1 MDLRRVRIRLT
12 LLNGLLFAMA
22 IALVSVLAIRSAAS
36 QIETSAQ
43 REGDTRISDVVT
55 NIDAARGKNQNT
67 WLVSLDGERSSSEPF
82 GDHWLEPPLARLAK
96 ESLDYPVREKI
107 GNGNGAF
114 FALAR
119 KVGTNQAVVVAVDLT
134 NSRRSQSR
142 ALRDISLAGFGS
154 WLLAML
160 AAWWIA
166 GRFLR
171 PARSA
176 LRQQR
181 EFIAD
186 AAHEMRT
193 PLATIRASAS
203 QALLRDRDASAYRES
218 LQEVLDAAMRAR
230 QGVDELLELARLEAG
245 QITLRTGPL
254 RLDFLVEE
262 VVASVREDG
271 CRVTHEVGSGAPVSV
286 EADYGL
292 VRQALETLVRNA
304 ATRANNVE
312 VCVLTDASATQ
323 RSKSQKTATIVVDDD
338 GPGIPDELLP
348 VVFDRFR
355 RGDTKG
361 GVGLGMAIAKRI
373 VELHHGTV
381 TAANRPTGGA
391 SVSLTLPLGDV

>member
-12 LLNGLLFAMA
+12 ILNGLMFAMA
-22 IALVSVLAIRSAAS
+22 LALVSVLAIRSAAS
-36 QIETSAQ
+36 QIQTAAE
-43 REGDTRISDVVT
+43 REGDTRISEVLPA
-55 NIDAARGKNQNT
+55 IDAARGKSQNT
-67 WLVSLDGERSSSEPF
+67 WLVTIDGDRSSSEPL
-82 GDHWLEPPLARLAK
+82 GEIWLEPPLGRLAK
-96 ESLDYPVREKI
+96 QALEYPVRERI
-107 GNGNGAF
+107 GEGNSAF

-119 KVGTNQAVVVAVDLT
+119 RVSDNQSLVVGVDLT
-134 NSRRSQSR
+134 NSRKSQSNAR
-142 ALRDISLAGFGS
+142 RDISLAGFGS

-160 AAWWIA
+160 ASWWVA
-166 GRFLR
+166 GRSLN
-171 PARSA
+171 PARRA

-203 QALLRDRDASAYRES
+203 QALLRDREAATYRES
-218 LQEVLDAAMRAR
+218 LQEILDASSRAR

-262 VVASVREDG
+262 VVSGVREEG
-271 CRVTHEVGSGAPVSV
+271 CRVTHLSSGAVPVSAD
-286 EADYGL
+286 ADYGL
-292 VRQALETLVRNA
+292 VRQALDTLVRNA
-304 ATRANNVE
+304 ATRADNVE
-312 VCVLTDASATQ
+312 VTVVTEGKSA
-323 RSKSQKTATIVVDDD
+323 RIVINDD
-338 GPGIPDELLP
+338 GPGIPEELLP

-381 TAANRPTGGA
+381 EAKNRSGGGA
-391 SVSLTLPLGDV
+391 SVSLTLPVAPEA

>member
-12 LLNGLLFAMA
+12 ILNGLMFA
-22 IALVSVLAIRSAAS
+22 IALTLVSVLAIRSAAS
-36 QIETSAQ
+36 QILTSAE
-43 REGDTRISDVVT
+43 REGDTRISEIIP
-55 NIDAARGKNQNT
+55 NLDAARGKYSNT
-67 WLVSLDGERSSSEPF
+67 WLVSFDGERSSSEPF
-82 GDHWLEPPLARLAK
+82 GDVWLEPPLGRLAK
-96 ESLDYPVREKI
+96 QSFEFPVRERI
-107 GNGNGAF
+107 GEGKSAF

-119 KVGTNQAVVVAVDLT
+119 KVNDTQSLVVAVDLT
-134 NSRRSQSR
+134 NSRKSQSEAR
-142 ALRDISLAGFGS
+142 RDISFAGFGS

-160 AAWWIA
+160 ASWWVA
-166 GRFLR
+166 GRSLN
-171 PARSA
+171 PARRA

-203 QALLRDRDASAYRES
+203 QALLRDRESSAYRES
-218 LQEVLDAAMRAR
+218 LQEILDASSRAR

-262 VVASVREDG
+262 VVSGIREEG
-271 CRVTHEVGSGAPVSV
+271 CQVSHLASGAVPVSA

-292 VRQALETLVRNA
+292 VRQALDTLVRNA
-304 ATRANNVE
+304 ATRADNVE
-312 VCVLTDASATQ
+312 VTVLTEGKSA
-323 RSKSQKTATIVVDDD
+323 RIVINDD
-338 GPGIPDELLP
+338 GPGIPEELLP

-381 TAANRPTGGA
+381 SASNRAAGGA
-391 SVSLTLPLGDV
+391 SVSLTLPVAPEA